1 MQLLKSEYYELPTK
15 YNQTIIRL
23 LVQSPTRMFVYWE
36 VSDETIKFFSKHHPN
51 YSDCTPVL
59 KITNITKNY
68 SYTIPVDP
76 YANNYYIDV
85 EDSGCAY
92 KVELGRCI
100 KSEFVNIYTSNQAT
114 VPTGHPHVSNHVLK
128 SDDILFAN
136 YLCISDKKHVKVF
149 GSKEHYQRFVNQNLA
164 QLSQYQR
171 FLQFAKY
178 YLIIG
183 YTSRFHYI

>member
-36 VSDETIKFFSKHHPN
+36 VSDETVKLFSEKHTS

-76 YANNYYIDV
+76 YANNYYIEV
-85 EDSGCAY
+85 EDSGCDY
-92 KVELGRCI
+92 KVELGRYS
-100 KSEFVNIYTSNQAT
+100 KSSFVNIFTSNQAT
-114 VPTGHPHVSNHVLK
+114 VPSANPVSN
-128 SDDILFAN
+128 SFDTDDILFAN
-136 YLCISDKKHVKVF
+136 YLCISDKKRVKVF
-149 GSKEHYQRFVNQNLA
+149 GSKEQYKRFVNQNHTEFENTYLGSSDG
-164 QLSQYQR
+164 LYQ
-171 FLQFAKY
+171 
-178 YLIIG
+178 
-183 YTSRFHYI
+183 